1 MKRPTMYIPV
11 PNAAL
16 TAAERHL
23 RGRGVVFTDSAQ
35 EAEYLLYPAPT
46 KLEMMCDCTMDQAVI
61 GGNLDFLNE
70 QVERLDLLKDPY
82 YLAANAAITA
92 EAALAMVLKE
102 LRCEVTT
109 ANILIL
115 GWGRIGKC
123 LTHQLHHLN
132 ANVTVYARKDADRAM
147 LRALGYRYISRED
160 LGRSLGR
167 YHCVIN
173 TVPAAVLTEEEGRG
187 IRPNCIKME
196 LASGVWMPGED
207 VIVAHGLPGK
217 YKPEASGALIART
230 VAYHLGGVT

>member
-16 TAAERHL
+16 TAASCQL
-23 RGRGVVFTDSAQ
+23 RGKGVVFTDTAA

-46 KLEMMCDCTMDQAVI
+46 KLEMLSECTMDQCVI

-70 QVERLDLLKDPY
+70 RVERLDLLKDPY

-102 LRCEVTT
+102 LRCEVSR

-147 LRALGYRYISRED
+147 LRALGYRYVTKEEME
-160 LGRSLGR
+160 RSLGR
-167 YHCVIN
+167 YHGVIN
-173 TVPAAVLTEEEGRG
+173 TVPAAVLEDGRG
-187 IRPNCIKME
+187 MRPNCIKVE
-196 LASGVWMPGED
+196 LASGVWLPGGD

-217 YKPEASGALIART
+217 FKPEAAGALIAKT
-230 VAYHLGGVT
+230 VAYHLGGCV

>member
-11 PNAAL
+11 PGAAL
-16 TAAERHL
+16 AAAERHL

-46 KLEMMCDCTMDQAVI
+46 KLEMLSECTMDQTVI

-70 QVERLDLLKDPY
+70 RVERLDLLKDPY

-92 EAALAMVLKE
+92 EAALAMVLRE
-102 LRCEVTT
+102 LKCEVFNG
-109 ANILIL
+109 NILIL

-132 ANVTVYARKDADRAM
+132 ADVTVFARKDRDRAM
-147 LRALGYRYISRED
+147 LRALGYRYVTEGE

-173 TVPAAVLTEEEGRG
+173 TVPAAVLEDGRG
-187 IRPNCIKME
+187 FRTDCIKLE
-196 LASGVWMPGED
+196 LASGVWLPGED

-230 VAYHLGGVT
+230 VAYHLGGSV